1 MNIDKFRS
9 EFAILV
15 VDDEPNIRAA
25 LARILSLEGYPAEQA
40 ASGEEALQQ
49 LTHKMYDLMILD
61 MQMPG
66 LTGLEVMQKVQVDY
80 PQLLIIILTGNATIE
95 SAIAA
100 AKLDSVVDYLRK
112 PIKTDEFVQVI
123 ASALKKSLQKRQ
135 QSKLLNAAAQMI
147 DFISQDDDATVP
159 IKPITTSAKP
169 TLPVP
174 QNEDTLTIHVHPLNL
189 DYMNRLVI
197 VDGQSD
203 YPHELTEGEADLLAL
218 FMKSP
223 DRVFSCRELVQLAFG
238 YASNEYEAE
247 QLVRPYIS
255 RLRRKVESNPRKP
268 RLIRT
273 VRRRGYLFPSPN
285 NRLQD
290 G

>member
-1 MNIDKFRS
+1 MDIDKFKS
-9 EFAILV
+9 EFTILV
-15 VDDEPNIRAA
+15 VDDELDIRTA
-25 LARILSLEGYPAEQA
+25 LARILSLEGYSAEQA
-40 ASGEEALQQ
+40 ASGEEALQR
-49 LTHKMYDLMILD
+49 LTHKRCDLMILD

-66 LTGLEVMQKVQVDY
+66 LTGLEVMQKVQSDY
-80 PQLLIIILTGNATIE
+80 PQVLIIILTGNATIE

-112 PIKTDEFVQVI
+112 PVKTDEFVQVI
-123 ASALKKSLQKRQ
+123 TSAMKKSLQKRQ

-147 DFISQDDDATVP
+147 NFMSQDDDATAP
-159 IKPITTSAKP
+159 IKPITTSAPP
-169 TLPVP
+169 TSPPP
-174 QNEDTLTIHVHPLNL
+174 QSKGSTIVNVQPLSL

-203 YPHELTEGEADLLAL
+203 YPHELTEGEADLLAI

-255 RLRRKVESNPRKP
+255 RLRRKVEINPRKP

-285 NRLQD
+285 NRVYD